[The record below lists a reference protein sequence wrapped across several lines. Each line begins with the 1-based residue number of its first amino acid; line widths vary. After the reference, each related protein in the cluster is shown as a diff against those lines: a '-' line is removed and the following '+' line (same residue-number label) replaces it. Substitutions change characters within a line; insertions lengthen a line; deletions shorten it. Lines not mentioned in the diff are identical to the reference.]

1 MTEMTPATSFVF
13 SPKGPYS
20 LAASI
25 RYLEGFAPAAYDS
38 ESAANLEMAFCVD
51 GYWDPV
57 AVRVHEETGAVHGTV
72 LGGDT
77 LTPTVIATAVEQVER
92 ILSLDID
99 GRGFPDIARHDPVV
113 AQLQSRY
120 PGLRPVC
127 FWSPYEAAAW
137 SVIGQR
143 IRIVQ
148 AAAIKRCRRGRS
160 RRDPGRR
167 PAEVTPTFP
176 SPRGVDRHSRNRP
189 VLGRADSSPR
199 RR

>member
-1 MTEMTPATSFVF
+1 MAEMAPATSFVL

-25 RYLEGFAPAAYDS
+25 RYLEGFAPAAYDA
-38 ESAANLEMAFCVD
+38 ESAANLEIAFCVD

-72 LGGDT
+72 HGGDT
-77 LTPTVIATAVEQVER
+77 LARAVIETTVEQVER

-113 AQLQSRY
+113 AQLQARY

-127 FWSPYEAAAW
+127 FWSPYE
-137 SVIGQR
+137 GQR
-143 IRIVQ
+143 
-148 AAAIKRCRRGRS
+148 GR
-160 RRDPGRR
+160 
-167 PAEVTPTFP
+167 
-176 SPRGVDRHSRNRP
+176 
-189 VLGRADSSPR
+189 
-199 RR
+199 